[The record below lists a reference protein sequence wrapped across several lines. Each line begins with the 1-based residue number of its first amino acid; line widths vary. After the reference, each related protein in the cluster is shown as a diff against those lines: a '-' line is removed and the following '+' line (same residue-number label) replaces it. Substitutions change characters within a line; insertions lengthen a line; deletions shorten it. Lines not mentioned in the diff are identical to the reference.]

1 MGHLH
6 TLHSHYE
13 SGSYT
18 HSVFMNRVRNIK
30 IRLNEEE
37 YKYLNS
43 KYLILPFTSFSAFLR
58 HLIFSKHIEIKYT
71 PSDDNLAMAI
81 SARNKQLQNLNN
93 QISKIGIN
101 INQIAKKVNSQQ
113 YVMRED
119 MNQLLEKLDEI
130 ERTICNDL
138 CGINSDLK

>member
-1 MGHLH
+1 MGHLQ

-93 QISKIGIN
+93 QISKIPKN
-101 INQIAKKVNSQQ
+101 KEK
-113 YVMRED
+113 YVVLFNPKAQKAEQGNASVD
-119 MNQLLEKLDEI
+119 APDF
-130 ERTICNDL
+130 
-138 CGINSDLK
+138 